1 MKRKNNNYSVR
12 VNTEKASGLDKRL
25 AKRLSQRIVGQPRAI
40 QHIARLMVSAE
51 SGLRDPYRP
60 IGTMIFA
67 GPSGCG
73 KTMTAKEL
81 ALALLGPTEGSIYP
95 LTIVQCSNLAESHRV
110 STLIGSPPG
119 YVDSHKIP
127 VLHRFNVEKYSL
139 ISFLEQDIYVCK
151 DEKQRREKEDAL
163 EQVKR
168 CLQALQVG
176 KSFIKYD
183 KQEINVYNFL
193 NEVFEKAQPLISI
206 ILFDEIEK
214 AHPDVWNLLLSIME
228 EGQLQLANNNEITSF
243 ANSIVILTTN
253 TGSREIQGLFGINKI
268 GFQVPARDE
277 DHEKLDKA
285 VYDEAKRALEKI
297 FPPELMGRLGKEII
311 AFRGLQKDDFNQIF
325 KQLVEEFRWRLD
337 PKKITIRYAPKFRE
351 FVVGEGINQK
361 YGARILRDA
370 VKRYVETPVSFAL
383 SSGELKRRDS
393 VLLTLENGQP
403 ILRRQPRFSGK
414 KEKITEKNEKNAV
427 RQKAEQSG
435 CNEDQNKTMSQ

>member
-1 MKRKNNNYSVR
+1 M
-12 VNTEKASGLDKRL
+12 DKRL
-25 AKRLSQRIVGQPRAI
+25 AKRLSQKIVGQPRAI

-73 KTMTAKEL
+73 KTLTAKEL
-81 ALALLGPTEGSIYP
+81 AQALLGSLEGFTYP

-127 VLHRFNVEKYSL
+127 ILHRFNIEKYGL
-139 ISFLEQDIYVCK
+139 ISFLEQDIYLCK

-176 KSFIKYD
+176 KNFIKYN

-193 NEVFEKAQPLISI
+193 NEVLERAQPLISI

-228 EGQLQLANNNEITSF
+228 EGQLQLANNNELTSF
-243 ANSIVILTTN
+243 TNSIVILTTN

-268 GFQVPARDE
+268 GFQIPSKDDDR
-277 DHEKLDKA
+277 EKLDKA

-311 AFRGLQKDDFNQIF
+311 AFRGLQKEDFDQIF
-325 KQLVEEFRWRLD
+325 RQLVEEFRWRLD
-337 PKKITIRYAPKFRE
+337 AKEINIRCAPKFRK

-370 VKRYVETPVSFAL
+370 VKKYVETPISFAL
-383 SSGELKRRDS
+383 SSGELKKRDS

-403 ILRRQPRFSGK
+403 ILRRQPRLPTK
-414 KEKITEKNEKNAV
+414 REKNAG
-427 RQKAEQSG
+427 RLKENEMQKEAKLNDH
-435 CNEDQNKTMSQ
+435 NEDQNKTMSQ